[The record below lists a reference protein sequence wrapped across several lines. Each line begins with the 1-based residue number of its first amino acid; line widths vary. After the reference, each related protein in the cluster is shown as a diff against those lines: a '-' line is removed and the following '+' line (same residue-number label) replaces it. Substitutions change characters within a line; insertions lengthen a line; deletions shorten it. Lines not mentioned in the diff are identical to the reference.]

1 MFSPYEICKNQILFN
16 RIKTTTKTIGR
27 CHHKLGPNFASLS
40 KKWLLKENWF
50 GIQIEKSIIFKGM
63 ISVNTF
69 GKINQPPLKY
79 LPCVVLSKPS
89 VGKTCFI
96 ESGSTLKAPNL
107 SCLAASDR
115 KVKTLL
121 TITLWLNLIVKS
133 RITLPHLDK
142 GEGRKSTFTHLIYI
156 YLSDC
161 LFLKKLK
168 WKKVHY
174 DLTREL
180 FLM

>member
-1 MFSPYEICKNQILFN
+1 MSLQTWPKLCLF
-16 RIKTTTKTIGR
+16 
-27 CHHKLGPNFASLS
+27 
-40 KKWLLKENWF
+40 LKEMVAQRKLIRNTNRKVHHF
-50 GIQIEKSIIFKGM
+50 PM
-63 ISVNTF
+63 MPVNTF
-69 GKINQPPLKY
+69 WKSNQPPLKH

-89 VGKTCFI
+89 VAKTCFI

-121 TITLWLNLIVKS
+121 TITLWLNLIMKS
-133 RITLPHLDK
+133 RTTLPHLDK
-142 GEGRKSTFTHLIYI
+142 GGGRKSTFTHLIYI

-168 WKKVHY
+168 WKKIHY
-174 DLTREL
+174 DSTKEL